1 MEKQDPSADH
11 VQLTFSGSSGQEA
24 EAFVQAVQRR
34 AHAAGKLRDND
45 WIVDLVSVCFE
56 GDALRWFE
64 SLDDKTQGDWKLM
77 KAAIL
82 RQYPPGSG
90 AGPSLFSGNNADT
103 APPTYEAAL
112 VGIVETPSETDLQRS
127 MSRPLPPPP
136 APEAPPAPVLRTGR
150 LRVVSTSKSLCG
162 YVSCKLPAYGC
173 FELTKHENKAL
184 RVMYDE
190 NQAGGLFSLT
200 LLDCNSNLEW
210 LGVSWIQNQPSL
222 MKGSTDYAY
231 LSAVGGDPSNLS
243 SSCKWRGPRQ
253 SRVWGLTADMTL
265 YTSWWGWSGLV
276 YPLQVLI
283 KSKNVLLAAD
293 APAAWASEK
302 PGTPFPQ
309 TRLVFEHD
317 AY

>member
-11 VQLTFSGSSGQEA
+11 VQLTFRGTSGQEA

-45 WIVDLVSVCFE
+45 WIVDMVSVCFE

-64 SLDDKTQGDWKLM
+64 SLDDKTQGDWKLL

-82 RQYPPGSG
+82 RQFPPGSG
-90 AGPSLFSGNNADT
+90 AGPSSPSANNTDT

-112 VGIVETPSETDLQRS
+112 VEIADTPPEGPSVTQLTLQQS

-136 APEAPPAPVLRTGR
+136 PAQPAPRAPIIRTGR
-150 LRVVSTSKSLCG
+150 IRVVSSSKSLCG

-173 FELTKHENKAL
+173 FELTKHQNYGL

-190 NQAGGLFSLT
+190 NEAAAGLFNLT

-210 LGVSWIQNQPSL
+210 LGISWIQSQPAI
-222 MKGSTDYAY
+222 MRGSTDYAY
-231 LSAVGGDPSNLS
+231 LSAVGGDPKNLT

-253 SRVWGLTADMTL
+253 SRVWGLAEDGTL
-265 YTSWWGWSGLV
+265 YASWWGWHGLV
-276 YPLQVLI
+276 YPLQLVI
-283 KSKNVLLAAD
+283 KSKNIIFAAD
-293 APAAWASEK
+293 APA
-302 PGTPFPQ
+302 
-309 TRLVFEHD
+309 V
-317 AY
+317 